1 MALVTAELHHD
12 LSSRC
17 DREDPDHDKRIE
29 LEAEREEQARKSSH
43 R

>member
-1 MALVTAELHHD
+1 MALVPADLHHD
-12 LSSRC
+12 LSRAC
-17 DREDPDHDKRIE
+17 EREDPDHDKRIE